1 MSLIPV
7 LPLFLKLNRQYF
19 QNSLF
24 ENGVPRV
31 SVRWSDGRMRTTAG
45 IYRSKTNFFGVKA
58 SEIILS
64 RPVLENLPQKALMS
78 TLCHEMIH
86 AWIDLVLKVEEA
98 HGPNFHQRMAEINSA
113 QTDFQVTVRHSFP
126 ISKKSPNGWQLALHV
141 KEVLVIDVLLKVL
154 LVEVVVIIILEVDGI
169 KNVYLNFNLFLEV
182 INNFFFNWLLFEF
195 LKNFIFTVFHLLV

>member
-7 LPLFLKLNRQYF
+7 LPLFIELNRQYF

-45 IYRSKTNFFGVKA
+45 IYRSKTNFLGVKA

-64 RPVLENLPQKALMS
+64 RPVLENLPQKALKS

-98 HGPNFHQRMAEINSA
+98 HGPHFHKRMAEINSV
-113 QTDFQVTVRHSFP
+113 QTDFQVTIRHSFP
-126 ISKKSPNGWQLALHV
+126 ISKRIPKWVATCPSCKKSFSYQRIVKGAACRSCCNNYFGGRWDQKCVLEFQLFSISN
-141 KEVLVIDVLLKVL
+141 K
-154 LVEVVVIIILEVDGI
+154 
-169 KNVYLNFNLFLEV
+169 
-182 INNFFFNWLLFEF
+182 
-195 LKNFIFTVFHLLV
+195 

>member
-7 LPLFLKLNRQYF
+7 LPLFLELNRQYF

-45 IYRSKTNFFGVKA
+45 IYRSKTNFLGIKA

-64 RPVLENLPQKALMS
+64 KPVLENLPQKALKS

-86 AWIDLVLKVEEA
+86 AWIDLVLNIEEA
-98 HGPNFHQRMAEINSA
+98 HGPNFQKRMAEINSA
-113 QTDFQVTVRHSFP
+113 QTDFHVTVRHSFP
-126 ISKKSPNGWQLALHV
+126 VSKRIPKWVATCPLCKRSFSYRRIV
-141 KEVLVIDVLLKVL
+141 KGAACRSCCDIYFGGRWDQKCVL
-154 LVEVVVIIILEVDGI
+154 E
-169 KNVYLNFNLFLEV
+169 
-182 INNFFFNWLLFEF
+182 FEPF
-195 LKNFIFTVFHLLV
+195 SSSNK

>member
-1 MSLIPV
+1 
-7 LPLFLKLNRQYF
+7 
-19 QNSLF
+19 
-24 ENGVPRV
+24 
-31 SVRWSDGRMRTTAG
+31 MRTTAG

-64 RPVLENLPQKALMS
+64 RPVLEHLPQKALMS

-126 ISKKSPNGWQLALHV
+126 NIKKNPQMG
-141 KEVLVIDVLLKVL
+141 
-154 LVEVVVIIILEVDGI
+154 G
-169 KNVYLNFNLFLEV
+169 NLPFM
-182 INNFFFNWLLFEF
+182 
-195 LKNFIFTVFHLLV
+195 

>member
-1 MSLIPV
+1 MFVIDSQTECYRNNKANEFSASMSLIPV
-7 LPLFLKLNRQYF
+7 LPLFLKLNRQHF
-19 QNSLF
+19 HNSLL
-24 ENGVPRV
+24 EKGVPRV

-45 IYRSKTNFFGVKA
+45 IYRRKTNFLGVKA

-64 RPVLENLPQKALMS
+64 RPVLENLPQKALNS

-126 ISKKSPNGWQLALHV
+126 ISNRIPKWVATCPSCKRSFSYRRIVKGAACRSCCNNYFGGRWDQKCVLEFKPFSRSKK
-141 KEVLVIDVLLKVL
+141 
-154 LVEVVVIIILEVDGI
+154 
-169 KNVYLNFNLFLEV
+169 
-182 INNFFFNWLLFEF
+182 
-195 LKNFIFTVFHLLV
+195 

>member
-7 LPLFLKLNRQYF
+7 LPLFLELNRQYF

-45 IYRSKTNFFGVKA
+45 LYRSKTNFFGVKA

-64 RPVLENLPQKALMS
+64 RPVLEHLPQKALMS

-86 AWIDLVLKVEEA
+86 AWIDLVLQVEEA
-98 HGPNFHQRMAEINSA
+98 HGPNFHQRMEEINAA
-113 QTDFQVTVRHSFP
+113 QTDFHVTVRHSFP
-126 ISKKSPNGWQLALHV
+126 LSKKIPKWVATCPSCKKSFNYRRIVQGAACRSCCNNYFGGQWDH
-141 KEVLVIDVLLKVL
+141 KCVL
-154 LVEVVVIIILEVDGI
+154 
-169 KNVYLNFNLFLEV
+169 
-182 INNFFFNWLLFEF
+182 EF
-195 LKNFIFTVFHLLV
+195 QPFPRSK

>member
-7 LPLFLKLNRQYF
+7 LPLFLELNRKYF

-31 SVRWSDGRMRTTAG
+31 SVRWSNGRMRTTAG

-64 RPVLENLPQKALMS
+64 RPVLEHLPDKALMS

-98 HGPNFHQRMAEINSA
+98 HGPKFHQRMAEINSA

-126 ISKKSPNGWQLALHV
+126 LTKKNPKWVATCPSCERTFSYRRIVRGAACRSCC
-141 KEVLVIDVLLKVL
+141 
-154 LVEVVVIIILEVDGI
+154 
-169 KNVYLNFNLFLEV
+169 
-182 INNFFFNWLLFEF
+182 NNFFGGRWEQKCVLEF
-195 LKNFIFTVFHLLV
+195 QPFSRSNK

>member
-19 QNSLF
+19 HNSLL
-24 ENGVPRV
+24 EKGVPRV

-45 IYRSKTNFFGVKA
+45 IYRRKTNFLGVKA

-64 RPVLENLPQKALMS
+64 RPVLENLPQKALNS

-98 HGPNFHQRMAEINSA
+98 HGPNFHQRMAKINSA

-126 ISKKSPNGWQLALHV
+126 ISNRIPKWVATCPSCKRSFSYRRIVKGAACRSCCNNYFGGRWDQKCVLEFQPFSRSKK
-141 KEVLVIDVLLKVL
+141 
-154 LVEVVVIIILEVDGI
+154 
-169 KNVYLNFNLFLEV
+169 
-182 INNFFFNWLLFEF
+182 
-195 LKNFIFTVFHLLV
+195 

>member
-7 LPLFLKLNRQYF
+7 LPLFFELNRQYF
-19 QNSLF
+19 QNSLL

-31 SVRWSDGRMRTTAG
+31 SLRWSDGRMRTTAG

-64 RPVLENLPQKALMS
+64 RPVLELLPHKALMS

-126 ISKKSPNGWQLALHV
+126 ITQKNPNGWQLALHV
-141 KEVLVIDVLLKVL
+141 RKLLAIGVLLEVLP
-154 LVEVVVIIILEVDGI
+154 VEVVVTIILEVDGI
-169 KNVYLNFNLFLEV
+169 KNAYLNLNLYLKV
-182 INNFFFNWLLFEF
+182 INNFFL
-195 LKNFIFTVFHLLV
+195 